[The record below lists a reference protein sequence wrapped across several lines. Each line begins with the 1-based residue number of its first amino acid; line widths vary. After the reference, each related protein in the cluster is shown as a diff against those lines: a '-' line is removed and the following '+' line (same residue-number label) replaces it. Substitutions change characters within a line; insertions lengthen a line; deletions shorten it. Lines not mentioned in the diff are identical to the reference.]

1 MMYFSLKMWIQ
12 QKWMR
17 SIGKWNISNG
27 KLITINVQ
35 IRGVFWGRG
44 GLYIWAQ
51 LLYLHD
57 LFPSLVCLL
66 FPVGF
71 AWILQSKLA
80 RRSQWIGPTLAS
92 KRFLPMQLNNLN
104 ECQKKKLPTTNSFG
118 RALFGPRP
126 FPVFFSSILS
136 QGTLVQNHTL
146 HSEDWNVWLTKPGII
161 LKANSTLCYYLQCS
175 LSKRCK
181 SGKKNKSVESTAS
194 MCLSM

>member
-1 MMYFSLKMWIQ
+1 MSRYVEFF
-12 QKWMR
+12 
-17 SIGKWNISNG
+17 GG
-27 KLITINVQ
+27 
-35 IRGVFWGRG
+35 GG

-104 ECQKKKLPTTNSFG
+104 ECQKKNFPPQTLSVEPYLAQGHLS
-118 RALFGPRP
+118 

-136 QGTLVQNHTL
+136 QGTLVQNDTL

-181 SGKKNKSVESTAS
+181 SGKKKKVCWINCIHVLKYVV
-194 MCLSM
+194 CNQQPYIK

>member
-1 MMYFSLKMWIQ
+1 MYFSLKMWMQ

-35 IRGVFWGRG
+35 IRGGFF
-44 GLYIWAQ
+44 LYIWAQ

-126 FPVFFSSILS
+126 SLIPSFLLF
-136 QGTLVQNHTL
+136 H
-146 HSEDWNVWLTKPGII
+146 TKPRDPGSKSYSPFRR
-161 LKANSTLCYYLQCS
+161 LKRVANKARDHTQSQLYPLLLFAMFT
-175 LSKRCK
+175 K
-181 SGKKNKSVESTAS
+181 
-194 MCLSM
+194 